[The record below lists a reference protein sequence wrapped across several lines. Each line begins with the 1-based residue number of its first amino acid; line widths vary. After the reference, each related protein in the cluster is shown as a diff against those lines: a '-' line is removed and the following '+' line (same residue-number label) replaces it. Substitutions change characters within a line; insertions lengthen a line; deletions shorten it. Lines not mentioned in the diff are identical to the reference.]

1 TSWARNGEYKD
12 GGPSYNESVRAMPL
26 RRRRLGRGQRGAT
39 TVEFALMFPILA
51 LILFGA
57 IDGGRLVI
65 DRFMVSYAA
74 VVGGRVASVRS
85 TTSVTAV
92 QNAVIAAAPYLGL
105 STSAI
110 SVAVNGTAQTDATF
124 ASHPTGSPNTVTVT
138 VTYTYR
144 AGWLPF
150 YNRAAKTL
158 TGTSQ
163 VILE

>member
-1 TSWARNGEYKD
+1 
-12 GGPSYNESVRAMPL
+12 
-26 RRRRLGRGQRGAT
+26 
-39 TVEFALMFPILA
+39 MFPVLM

-105 STSAI
+105 SPTSI
-110 SVAVNGTAQTDATF
+110 TVAVNGTTQTDATF
-124 ASHPTGSPNTVTVT
+124 ATHPTGSPNTVTVT